1 MSAYIFSNDI
11 LVDACLLTIQIELL
25 LFKNK
30 MAKSFVLLKSIF
42 VIRHVYNKNINKC
55 ALQL

>member
-1 MSAYIFSNDI
+1 MSAYIFYKDI

-42 VIRHVYNKNINKC
+42 VIRHVYDKNINKY